1 MLGEFVKEGIE
12 VPAGGTLDLQ
22 DLAWKP
28 RREGREVFGIGT
40 PNRNGSEFRMG
51 SDFRDPEV
59 VLKYA
64 KEFPKDVTFTVGE
77 SDPARDW
84 PYLHVPHNT
93 SDDVKV
99 LPFFGIMGTGRATPY
114 RIRFQLDQAPAASAQ
129 AVLRLAICGTAAP
142 ALEVSVNGAK
152 AGNVALQQTRDG
164 VITRH
169 GSHGIWYETD
179 FPFDGRKLKKGWN
192 ELTLT
197 VPAGSLNSG
206 LLYDYIRLELK
217 D

>member
-1 MLGEFVKEGIE
+1 MLGEFAKADIE
-12 VPAGGTLDLQ
+12 VPAGGELDLGGI
-22 DLAWKP
+22 AWKP
-28 RREGREVFGIGT
+28 RREGRQVFEIGI
-40 PNRNGSEFRMG
+40 PNRNGAEFAMG
-51 SDFRDPEV
+51 SAFRDPEV

-64 KEFPKDVTFTVGE
+64 KEFPKDVTYTVGE
-77 SDPARDW
+77 SNFRSDW

-93 SDDVKV
+93 NPDVRV
-99 LPFFGIMGTGRATPY
+99 LPFFGIMGAGRATPY
-114 RIRFQLDQAPAASAQ
+114 RIRFQLDKAPATSAT
-129 AVLRLAICGTAAP
+129 ADLRLAICGTAAP
-142 ALEVSVNGAK
+142 ALDIAVNGRS
-152 AGNVALQQTRDG
+152 AGAAALQQTRDG

-179 FPFDGRKLKKGWN
+179 FRFDGRRLKKGWN

-206 LLYDYIRLELK
+206 ILYDYIRLELN